1 MENCRKVKF
10 EIYFLTAFEMKTVNK
25 ISQQFMLKYISCL
38 SFNIPIMVISLKDR
52 EGVDREFFLL
62 RVMNIIFLLFV
73 PIFLSTQILSNLSF
87 IASKEQEKYLYFCK
101 LLQQLKTP
109 KPYHFAKAQ
118 GKGRELLLLLVI
130 IPRPSCH
137 CLFGFQQ
144 PCAQQFF
151 LSEPRLLVSKRV
163 NRRHQGG
170 IHQILRQVG
179 RQLTNYVCRQ

>member
-1 MENCRKVKF
+1 MWTRRGPKNTPLFTYPLLCGTLYPECGHTRLFWTTLVPT
-10 EIYFLTAFEMKTVNK
+10 FLF
-25 ISQQFMLKYISCL
+25 
-38 SFNIPIMVISLKDR
+38 
-52 EGVDREFFLL
+52 
-62 RVMNIIFLLFV
+62 
-73 PIFLSTQILSNLSF
+73 STQFVNILNMGFSYLFS
-87 IASKEQEKYLYFCK
+87 LYFTALK
-101 LLQQLKTP
+101 ITVSNGQENIFVFASWLKTP
-109 KPYHFAKAQ
+109 KQNHFAKAQ

>member
-101 LLQQLKTP
+101 LLQQLKTT
-109 KPYHFAKAQ
+109 KPNHFAKAQ
-118 GKGRELLLLLVI
+118 GEGKRALI
-130 IPRPSCH
+130 IIGYHTSSIMPLSLWISIALRPAVLSFRAQA
-137 CLFGFQQ
+137 LGF
-144 PCAQQFF
+144 
-151 LSEPRLLVSKRV
+151 
-163 NRRHQGG
+163 
-170 IHQILRQVG
+170 
-179 RQLTNYVCRQ
+179 